1 MKQVQEKNTR
11 EEGKLVQ
18 RKTYHSPKLSNFG
31 TVAVLTQ
38 AMNRNFGNDG
48 SPDSMSMSIS

>member
-1 MKQVQEKNTR
+1 MKEVQEKNTR

-38 AMNRNFGNDG
+38 ATNMINGNDG